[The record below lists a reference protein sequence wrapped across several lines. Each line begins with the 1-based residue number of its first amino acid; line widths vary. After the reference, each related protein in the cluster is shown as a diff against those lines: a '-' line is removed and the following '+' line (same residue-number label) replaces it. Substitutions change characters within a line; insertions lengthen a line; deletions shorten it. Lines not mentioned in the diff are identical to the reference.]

1 MISNH
6 HNADLFSWSQKSHIQ
21 IRGNLC
27 IEPKKKRIMNWHLRD
42 TEQILD
48 TQQILVK
55 GKVIYLKRAI
65 DNCMGVARSVE
76 QVHYLEGPTHCLGLN
91 LNGLLLK

>member
-1 MISNH
+1 M
-6 HNADLFSWSQKSHIQ
+6 SQ
-21 IRGNLC
+21 
-27 IEPKKKRIMNWHLRD
+27 KKRIMNWHLRD

-76 QVHYLEGPTHCLGLN
+76 KVHYLEGPR
-91 LNGLLLK
+91 KQF